1 MHFSD
6 NWFLIE
12 FVTAVNCTMAPCTC
26 CHSLKIQTASSFTNS
41 TVEAQEA
48 EEASITSQ
56 GSGVGPPM
64 PTEKSS
70 PRLSASSQVITVVLL
85 KAWTL
90 AAGDAFSFPFF
101 SDSWGNDPK
110 EENSMGLFPC
120 AAILFPPF
128 LQNLKSDFSH
138 PLSLTYSFNMH
149 REANQGN
156 FRQPKSRV
164 RGDAQCLKFPRNVS
178 YII

>member
-12 FVTAVNCTMAPCTC
+12 FVTAVNCTMARCTC

-90 AAGDAFSFPFF
+90 AGDAFSPFF
-101 SDSWGNDPK
+101 LHFLRGMIQKKKYRLISSALLSPLFFGISNLIFLIPFHLLTVLICIEKQIGVTSDSD
-110 EENSMGLFPC
+110 
-120 AAILFPPF
+120 
-128 LQNLKSDFSH
+128 NLN
-138 PLSLTYSFNMH
+138 L
-149 REANQGN
+149 
-156 FRQPKSRV
+156 V
-164 RGDAQCLKFPRNVS
+164 
-178 YII
+178 

>member
-1 MHFSD
+1 
-6 NWFLIE
+6 
-12 FVTAVNCTMAPCTC
+12 MAPCTC

-90 AAGDAFSFPFF
+90 AAGDAFSFPGP
-101 SDSWGNDPK
+101 SSQ
-110 EENSMGLFPC
+110 
-120 AAILFPPF
+120 ILGGMIQKKKIVWAYFLAQQYFFPPF